1 MRSGSEEPVPLHEEF
16 IYCCGAA
23 THVLKCGPWK
33 DLSKDESK
41 NLPRLLFMIIPG
53 NPGLAGYY
61 RTFIQA
67 LYCGLNQQ
75 YPVWV
80 VSHAGHCK
88 PPSGMEMI
96 EDTDI
101 KELEDVFGLNGQ
113 VEHKLNFLK
122 NNVSKDIKLV
132 LIAHSIGCYITLEMM
147 KRASELQIGGDD
159 VAISSLKA
167 LKRDFRAVGQ
177 LVKESG
183 TQVVFLLS
191 IPAAGNQK
199 EQEDP
204 ADQYLSLT
212 SYTQVLRSVLLFP
225 TIERMAQSP
234 QGKLMTP
241 LLCKLRYALY
251 MPVYLLSFL
260 PEGVKA
266 SLVRFALRGMKSC
279 DESSITTSINLF
291 SVDCIAN
298 ILYMASQEMMKVVER
313 DSTTIK
319 QNLKKTRQTNEPGSA
334 SLQRIQSEAKG
345 DRARDWSGDKA
356 TTWVQSPSRRACQIY
371 DGRPAARWEPSRQ
384 QTVYNVH
391 LMSIC
396 DRLETDAL
404 QRSLERQR
412 LKVKDRAGYPG
423 AEAGSVGQVPGRV
436 GKVVSAS
443 KPRLIFYYGTGDSW
457 CPQHYY
463 DEIKMDFP
471 DGDIRLCEKGLR
483 HAFVLDAS
491 KEMAAMITDW
501 LQDDLTKL

>member
-1 MRSGSEEPVPLHEEF
+1 MLGVGEPATGEANMRSVSEEPVPLHEEF

-41 NLPRLLFMIIPG
+41 NLPRLLFMIIP
-53 NPGLAGYY
+53 
-61 RTFIQA
+61 
-67 LYCGLNQQ
+67 
-75 YPVWV
+75 
-80 VSHAGHCK
+80 
-88 PPSGMEMI
+88 
-96 EDTDI
+96 DTDI

-122 NNVSKDIKLV
+122 KNVSKDIKLV

-147 KRASELQIGGDD
+147 KRASEL
-159 VAISSLKA
+159 
-167 LKRDFRAVGQ
+167 
-177 LVKESG
+177 
-183 TQVVFLLS
+183 
-191 IPAAGNQK
+191 
-199 EQEDP
+199 
-204 ADQYLSLT
+204 
-212 SYTQVLRSVLLFP
+212 QVLRSVLLFP

-241 LLCKLRYALY
+241 LLCKLRYVLY

-266 SLVRFALRGMKSC
+266 SLVRFALRGMKTC
-279 DESSITTSINLF
+279 DESSITTSVNLF

-319 QNLKKTRQTNEPGSA
+319 QNLKK
-334 SLQRIQSEAKG
+334 
-345 DRARDWSGDKA
+345 
-356 TTWVQSPSRRACQIY
+356 
-371 DGRPAARWEPSRQ
+371 
-384 QTVYNVH
+384 
-391 LMSIC
+391 
-396 DRLETDAL
+396 
-404 QRSLERQR
+404 
-412 LKVKDRAGYPG
+412 
-423 AEAGSVGQVPGRV
+423 
-436 GKVVSAS
+436 
-443 KPRLIFYYGTGDSW
+443 LIFYYGTGDSW

-501 LQDDLTKL
+501 LRDDLTKL

>member
-1 MRSGSEEPVPLHEEF
+1 MKSASEEAIPLHEEF

-67 LYCGLNQQ
+67 LYRGLNQQ

-122 NNVSKDIKLV
+122 KNVSKDIKLV

-147 KRASELQIGGDD
+147 KRASEL
-159 VAISSLKA
+159 
-167 LKRDFRAVGQ
+167 
-177 LVKESG
+177 
-183 TQVVFLLS
+183 
-191 IPAAGNQK
+191 
-199 EQEDP
+199 
-204 ADQYLSLT
+204 
-212 SYTQVLRSVLLFP
+212 QVLRSVLLFP

-241 LLCKLRYALY
+241 LLCKLRYVLY

-266 SLVRFALRGMKSC
+266 SLVRFALRGMKTC
-279 DESSITTSINLF
+279 DESSITTSVNLF

-298 ILYMASQEMMKVVER
+298 ILYMASQEMLKVVER

-319 QNLKKTRQTNEPGSA
+319 ENLKK
-334 SLQRIQSEAKG
+334 
-345 DRARDWSGDKA
+345 
-356 TTWVQSPSRRACQIY
+356 
-371 DGRPAARWEPSRQ
+371 
-384 QTVYNVH
+384 
-391 LMSIC
+391 
-396 DRLETDAL
+396 
-404 QRSLERQR
+404 
-412 LKVKDRAGYPG
+412 
-423 AEAGSVGQVPGRV
+423 
-436 GKVVSAS
+436 
-443 KPRLIFYYGTGDSW
+443 
-457 CPQHYY
+457 
-463 DEIKMDFP
+463 
-471 DGDIRLCEKGLR
+471 
-483 HAFVLDAS
+483 
-491 KEMAAMITDW
+491 
-501 LQDDLTKL
+501 KLLP

>member
-1 MRSGSEEPVPLHEEF
+1 MLGVAEPAKGEANMRSVSEEPVPLHEEF

-41 NLPRLLFMIIPG
+41 NLPRLLFMIIP
-53 NPGLAGYY
+53 
-61 RTFIQA
+61 
-67 LYCGLNQQ
+67 
-75 YPVWV
+75 
-80 VSHAGHCK
+80 
-88 PPSGMEMI
+88 
-96 EDTDI
+96 DTDI

-122 NNVSKDIKLV
+122 KNVSKDIKLV

-147 KRASELQIGGDD
+147 KRASEL
-159 VAISSLKA
+159 
-167 LKRDFRAVGQ
+167 
-177 LVKESG
+177 
-183 TQVVFLLS
+183 
-191 IPAAGNQK
+191 
-199 EQEDP
+199 
-204 ADQYLSLT
+204 
-212 SYTQVLRSVLLFP
+212 QVLRSVLLFP

-266 SLVRFALRGMKSC
+266 SLVRFALRGMKTC
-279 DESSITTSINLF
+279 DESSITTSVNLF

-319 QNLKKTRQTNEPGSA
+319 QNLKK
-334 SLQRIQSEAKG
+334 
-345 DRARDWSGDKA
+345 
-356 TTWVQSPSRRACQIY
+356 
-371 DGRPAARWEPSRQ
+371 
-384 QTVYNVH
+384 
-391 LMSIC
+391 
-396 DRLETDAL
+396 
-404 QRSLERQR
+404 
-412 LKVKDRAGYPG
+412 
-423 AEAGSVGQVPGRV
+423 
-436 GKVVSAS
+436 
-443 KPRLIFYYGTGDSW
+443 LIFYYGTGDSW
-457 CPQHYY
+457 CPQNYY

-501 LQDDLTKL
+501 LRDDLTKL

>member
-1 MRSGSEEPVPLHEEF
+1 MLGVGEPAKGEANMRSVSEEPVPLHEEF

-41 NLPRLLFMIIPG
+41 NLPRLLFMIIP
-53 NPGLAGYY
+53 
-61 RTFIQA
+61 
-67 LYCGLNQQ
+67 
-75 YPVWV
+75 
-80 VSHAGHCK
+80 
-88 PPSGMEMI
+88 
-96 EDTDI
+96 DTDI

-122 NNVSKDIKLV
+122 KNVSKDIKLV

-147 KRASELQIGGDD
+147 KRASEL
-159 VAISSLKA
+159 
-167 LKRDFRAVGQ
+167 
-177 LVKESG
+177 
-183 TQVVFLLS
+183 
-191 IPAAGNQK
+191 
-199 EQEDP
+199 
-204 ADQYLSLT
+204 
-212 SYTQVLRSVLLFP
+212 QVLRSVLLFP

-241 LLCKLRYALY
+241 LLCKLRYILY

-266 SLVRFALRGMKSC
+266 SLVRFALRGMKTC
-279 DESSITTSINLF
+279 DESSITTSVNLF

-319 QNLKKTRQTNEPGSA
+319 QNLKK
-334 SLQRIQSEAKG
+334 
-345 DRARDWSGDKA
+345 
-356 TTWVQSPSRRACQIY
+356 
-371 DGRPAARWEPSRQ
+371 
-384 QTVYNVH
+384 
-391 LMSIC
+391 
-396 DRLETDAL
+396 
-404 QRSLERQR
+404 
-412 LKVKDRAGYPG
+412 
-423 AEAGSVGQVPGRV
+423 
-436 GKVVSAS
+436 
-443 KPRLIFYYGTGDSW
+443 LIFYYGTGDSW

>member
-1 MRSGSEEPVPLHEEF
+1 MLGVGEPAKGEANMKLASEEPVPLHEEF

-41 NLPRLLFMIIPG
+41 NLPRLLFMIIP
-53 NPGLAGYY
+53 
-61 RTFIQA
+61 
-67 LYCGLNQQ
+67 
-75 YPVWV
+75 
-80 VSHAGHCK
+80 
-88 PPSGMEMI
+88 
-96 EDTDI
+96 DTDI

-122 NNVSKDIKLV
+122 KNVSKDIKLV

-147 KRASELQIGGDD
+147 KRASELQ
-159 VAISSLKA
+159 
-167 LKRDFRAVGQ
+167 
-177 LVKESG
+177 
-183 TQVVFLLS
+183 
-191 IPAAGNQK
+191 
-199 EQEDP
+199 
-204 ADQYLSLT
+204 
-212 SYTQVLRSVLLFP
+212 VLRSVLLFP
-225 TIERMAQSP
+225 TIERIAQSP

-241 LLCKLRYALY
+241 LLCKLRYVLY

-266 SLVRFALRGMKSC
+266 SLVRFALRGMKTC
-279 DESSITTSINLF
+279 DESSITTSVNLF

-319 QNLKKTRQTNEPGSA
+319 QNLKK
-334 SLQRIQSEAKG
+334 
-345 DRARDWSGDKA
+345 
-356 TTWVQSPSRRACQIY
+356 
-371 DGRPAARWEPSRQ
+371 
-384 QTVYNVH
+384 
-391 LMSIC
+391 
-396 DRLETDAL
+396 
-404 QRSLERQR
+404 
-412 LKVKDRAGYPG
+412 
-423 AEAGSVGQVPGRV
+423 
-436 GKVVSAS
+436 
-443 KPRLIFYYGTGDSW
+443 LIFYYGTGDSW

>member
-1 MRSGSEEPVPLHEEF
+1 MLGVGEPAKGEANMRSASEEPVPLHEEF

-101 KELEDVFGLNGQ
+101 KELEDVFGLSGQ

-122 NNVSKDIKLV
+122 KNVSKDIKLV

-147 KRASELQIGGDD
+147 KRASEL
-159 VAISSLKA
+159 
-167 LKRDFRAVGQ
+167 
-177 LVKESG
+177 
-183 TQVVFLLS
+183 
-191 IPAAGNQK
+191 
-199 EQEDP
+199 
-204 ADQYLSLT
+204 
-212 SYTQVLRSVLLFP
+212 QVLRSVLLFP

-241 LLCKLRYALY
+241 LLCKLRYVLY

-266 SLVRFALRGMKSC
+266 SLVRFALRGMKTC
-279 DESSITTSINLF
+279 DESSIATSVNLF
-291 SVDCIAN
+291 SLDCIGRFTKGGVSEDFWEKEIKN
-298 ILYMASQEMMKVVER
+298 LWRFSESPLCDRRKHHFKLFYVQYLIKCVPSLYCGPQPTQ
-313 DSTTIK
+313 TTI
-319 QNLKKTRQTNEPGSA
+319 
-334 SLQRIQSEAKG
+334 
-345 DRARDWSGDKA
+345 
-356 TTWVQSPSRRACQIY
+356 
-371 DGRPAARWEPSRQ
+371 
-384 QTVYNVH
+384 
-391 LMSIC
+391 
-396 DRLETDAL
+396 
-404 QRSLERQR
+404 
-412 LKVKDRAGYPG
+412 
-423 AEAGSVGQVPGRV
+423 
-436 GKVVSAS
+436 
-443 KPRLIFYYGTGDSW
+443 
-457 CPQHYY
+457 
-463 DEIKMDFP
+463 
-471 DGDIRLCEKGLR
+471 
-483 HAFVLDAS
+483 
-491 KEMAAMITDW
+491 
-501 LQDDLTKL
+501 

>member
-1 MRSGSEEPVPLHEEF
+1 MLGVGEPAKGEANMRSASEEPVPLHEEF
-16 IYCCGAA
+16 VYCCGAA

-41 NLPRLLFMIIPG
+41 NLPRLLFMIIP
-53 NPGLAGYY
+53 
-61 RTFIQA
+61 
-67 LYCGLNQQ
+67 
-75 YPVWV
+75 
-80 VSHAGHCK
+80 
-88 PPSGMEMI
+88 
-96 EDTDI
+96 DTDI

-122 NNVSKDIKLV
+122 KNVSKDIKLV

-147 KRASELQIGGDD
+147 KRASEL
-159 VAISSLKA
+159 
-167 LKRDFRAVGQ
+167 
-177 LVKESG
+177 
-183 TQVVFLLS
+183 
-191 IPAAGNQK
+191 
-199 EQEDP
+199 
-204 ADQYLSLT
+204 
-212 SYTQVLRSVLLFP
+212 QVLRSVLLFP

-266 SLVRFALRGMKSC
+266 SLVRFALRGMKTC
-279 DESSITTSINLF
+279 DESSITTSVNLF

-319 QNLKKTRQTNEPGSA
+319 QNLKK
-334 SLQRIQSEAKG
+334 
-345 DRARDWSGDKA
+345 
-356 TTWVQSPSRRACQIY
+356 
-371 DGRPAARWEPSRQ
+371 
-384 QTVYNVH
+384 
-391 LMSIC
+391 
-396 DRLETDAL
+396 
-404 QRSLERQR
+404 
-412 LKVKDRAGYPG
+412 
-423 AEAGSVGQVPGRV
+423 
-436 GKVVSAS
+436 
-443 KPRLIFYYGTGDSW
+443 LIFYYGTGDSW

>member
-1 MRSGSEEPVPLHEEF
+1 MRSASEEPVPLHEEF

-33 DLSKDESK
+33 DLSKDGSK
-41 NLPRLLFMIIPG
+41 NLPRLLFMIIP
-53 NPGLAGYY
+53 
-61 RTFIQA
+61 
-67 LYCGLNQQ
+67 
-75 YPVWV
+75 
-80 VSHAGHCK
+80 
-88 PPSGMEMI
+88 
-96 EDTDI
+96 DTDI

-122 NNVSKDIKLV
+122 KNVSKDIKLV

-147 KRASELQIGGDD
+147 KRASEL
-159 VAISSLKA
+159 
-167 LKRDFRAVGQ
+167 
-177 LVKESG
+177 
-183 TQVVFLLS
+183 
-191 IPAAGNQK
+191 
-199 EQEDP
+199 
-204 ADQYLSLT
+204 
-212 SYTQVLRSVLLFP
+212 QVLRSVLLFP

-241 LLCKLRYALY
+241 LLCKLRYVLY

-266 SLVRFALRGMKSC
+266 SLVRFALRGMKTC
-279 DESSITTSINLF
+279 DESSPLNILQPF
-291 SVDCIAN
+291 SAAN

-319 QNLKKTRQTNEPGSA
+319 QNLKK
-334 SLQRIQSEAKG
+334 
-345 DRARDWSGDKA
+345 
-356 TTWVQSPSRRACQIY
+356 
-371 DGRPAARWEPSRQ
+371 
-384 QTVYNVH
+384 
-391 LMSIC
+391 
-396 DRLETDAL
+396 
-404 QRSLERQR
+404 
-412 LKVKDRAGYPG
+412 
-423 AEAGSVGQVPGRV
+423 
-436 GKVVSAS
+436 
-443 KPRLIFYYGTGDSW
+443 LIFYYGTGDRW